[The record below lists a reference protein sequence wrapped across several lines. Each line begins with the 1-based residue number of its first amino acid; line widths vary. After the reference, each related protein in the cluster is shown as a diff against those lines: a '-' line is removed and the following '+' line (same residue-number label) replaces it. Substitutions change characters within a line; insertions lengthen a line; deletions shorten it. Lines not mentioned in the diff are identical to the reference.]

1 MRFAKKPMNRRLIL
15 SLLSSSTIFTS
26 LMSTLALVNP
36 VHAAQPVLRL
46 RNGEACIRHPHISYD
61 KFVCIRVSQTNQVS
75 RSTPASQ
82 ISAQPSDKNIAM
94 LDFTEAESN
103 KAIATF
109 GCDCPYCINA
119 LRTLQGS
126 QPLVY

>member
-1 MRFAKKPMNRRLIL
+1 MRFARKPMNRKLIL

-46 RNGEACIRHPHISYD
+46 QNGEACIRHPHISYD
-61 KFVCIRVSQTNQVS
+61 KFVCIRVAQTNQVS

-94 LDFTEAESN
+94 LDFTEEESN

-109 GCDCPYCINA
+109 GCDCPYCVNA
-119 LRTLQGS
+119 LRTLQGG

>member
-1 MRFAKKPMNRRLIL
+1 MNRRLIL

-36 VHAAQPVLRL
+36 SHASQPVLRL
-46 RNGEACIRHPHISYD
+46 KNGEACIRHPHISYD
-61 KFVCIRVSQTNQVS
+61 RFVCIRNTPTNQLS
-75 RSTPASQ
+75 RSTPASSVN
-82 ISAQPSDKNIAM
+82 SAQPSDKNIAM

-119 LRTLQGS
+119 LRTMQGS